1 MKSKNLAALIIA
13 VILTAALVFVTLNG
27 LSFGDTVLVK
37 PVNEALSLGLDLRGG
52 VYTVF
57 RAEKGEED
65 DAEFSSKLAATRD
78 VLINRLSSQGYTE
91 ASVSLQGEDALR
103 VEIPDVTDP
112 SAVVKLIGTPAH
124 LEFKEPSGRVIMEGK
139 DIVRVSPTLDTTTNR
154 YVVSFKLSDEAATA
168 FANATA
174 RLVGRPISIVLDGVV
189 ISAPTVQQRISGGQG
204 QISLGSALTLAES
217 FEEATNLSMLIM
229 SGALPLDIHE
239 TETRAI
245 SATLGE
251 DAIVKAVRAGIIG
264 MALVMLFM
272 LVVYRLPGL
281 MADIALIWYICL
293 VMLLLGAF
301 KIQLTL
307 PGLAGILLGIGMAVD
322 ANVVIFERF
331 RDELKTGEN
340 TLPEAVRA
348 GFKNALSAILDGN
361 ITTLIAAFV
370 LMFFGT
376 GSVKGFSYTLAVSV
390 FVSVFSALIISRL
403 LLSLAVGLGVEKQS
417 LYTRPFRTATKFSAV
432 ALYKKLRLVPVII
445 IAVALVFSLAGG
457 LRLGL
462 DFTGGTMLEYE
473 VNDTFE
479 TADVTALI
487 RDKGFTDSQVSKLQ
501 TEQGMTGLLIRLK
514 LDENDSTT
522 ETILDEL
529 NAALKEKY
537 PDIAFKSM
545 EHAGATSSATLVKNA
560 LKSLAWALG
569 LMLIYIAIR
578 FDLPSG
584 LAALI
589 ALAHDALIMSAFMI
603 FMGHWYQINSSFIA
617 ALLTIVGYSINDT
630 IVVFDRVR
638 ENAKLLEGAD
648 KPQIVDTSVSQSLS
662 RTVNTTVTTIM
673 TVVLM
678 YLLGAASIREFT
690 FPLIVGM
697 LAGTVSSNLIAAPL
711 WVRLK
716 TNSDNRK
723 ARRAEKYKEDE
734 AIEPG
739 EGKNTDA

>member
-1 MKSKNLAALIIA
+1 MKSKNLVALIIA
-13 VILTAALVFVTLNG
+13 LLLSVGLALVTLCG
-27 LSFGDTVLVK
+27 LSFGDTVLIK

-57 RAEKGEED
+57 RAERGD
-65 DAEFSSKLAATRD
+65 MDATEFSSKLAAARD

-124 LEFKEPSGRVIMEGK
+124 LEFREPSGRVIMEGK
-139 DIVRVSPTLDTTTNR
+139 DIVRVSPTLDTSSNR
-154 YVVSFKLSDEAATA
+154 YVVSFTLSDEAAKA
-168 FANATA
+168 FANATG
-174 RLVGRPISIVLDGVV
+174 RLRGQRISIVLDGEV
-189 ISAPTVQQRISGGQG
+189 ISAPQVQERISGGQG
-204 QISLGSALTLAES
+204 QISLGGLSQAES
-217 FEEATNLSMLIM
+217 YEEATNLSMLIM

-239 TETRAI
+239 TETRSV

-251 DAIVKAVRAGIIG
+251 DAIVKAVRAGVIG

-272 LVVYRLPGL
+272 LIVYRLPGL
-281 MADIALIWYICL
+281 VADIALIWYICL

-301 KIQLTL
+301 GIQLTL

-331 RDELKTGEN
+331 RDELRTGEN
-340 TLPEAVRA
+340 TLPEALKA

-370 LMFFGT
+370 LMVFGT

-390 FVSVFSALIISRL
+390 FVSMFSALVISRL
-403 LLSLAVGLGVEKQS
+403 LLSLAVGLGVEKTG
-417 LYTRPFRTATKFSAV
+417 LFTRPFRTGARFSAV

-445 IAVALVFSLAGG
+445 ILAALVFSLAGG
-457 LRLGL
+457 LKLGL

-487 RDKGFTDSQVSKLQ
+487 RQKGFTDSQVSKLG
-501 TEQGMTGLLIRLK
+501 TEGTSLLIRLK
-514 LDENDSTT
+514 LDENDSSAS
-522 ETILDEL
+522 TILDEL
-529 NAALKEKY
+529 FSALQEKY
-537 PDIAFKSM
+537 PGIEFKSM

-560 LKSLAWALG
+560 LKSVAWALG

-589 ALAHDALIMSAFMI
+589 ALAHDALIMGAFMI
-603 FMGHWYQINSSFIA
+603 FMGRWYQINSSFIA
-617 ALLTIVGYSINDT
+617 AMLTIVGYSINDT

-638 ENAKLLEGAD
+638 ENVKLMQGAD
-648 KPQIVDTSVSQSLS
+648 KPQIVDASVSQSLS

-673 TVVLM
+673 TVALM

-716 TNSDNRK
+716 TNSDIRR

-739 EGKNTDA
+739 EGNGKDAKA